1 MVIDRFFHGNFHRIQ
16 LQLGKFSMKMET
28 RLETSWDARPSPSQ
42 ATSYTLQ
49 DKLIIFGYHLY
60 GNPPNFDQGKY
71 HRIGSIGI
79 VLSLETMVCTIK
91 KRAFRLKFA
100 HHPILW
106 KQRSKNPPDGL
117 ARKVWISPRKPSR
130 SQAGKGGVDHKKTWR
145 YRINYNQV

>member
-91 KRAFRLKFA
+91 KKGFPLTMCPSSNSMKTKVQKPTRWVGKESLDFPSETLEKSS
-100 HHPILW
+100 W
-106 KQRSKNPPDGL
+106 KRWSWPQKNM
-117 ARKVWISPRKPSR
+117 KI
-130 SQAGKGGVDHKKTWR
+130 
-145 YRINYNQV
+145 